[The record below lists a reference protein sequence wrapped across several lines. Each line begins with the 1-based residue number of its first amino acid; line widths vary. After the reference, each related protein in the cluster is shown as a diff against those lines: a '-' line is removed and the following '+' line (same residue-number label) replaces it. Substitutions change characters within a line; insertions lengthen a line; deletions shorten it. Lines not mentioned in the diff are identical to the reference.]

1 MQVHGPS
8 HIHGAQPLN
17 GPHLYRLGQTSSPSQ
32 GTPIRDEL
40 HLSPVGQLL
49 DKVHD
54 LPDIRADLVA
64 RIRAEIAA
72 GTYETEE
79 KLQVALERLLDEIG

>member
-1 MQVHGPS
+1 M
-8 HIHGAQPLN
+8 
-17 GPHLYRLGQTSSPSQ
+17 
-32 GTPIRDEL
+32 
-40 HLSPVGQLL
+40 GQLL